1 VDRGA
6 LLQTL
11 LAELELVYEVFRGGD
26 WATLLQWWR
35 GRSTTLGR
43 RVRVH
48 VTSGVYEGV
57 AEDVDEDGALI
68 LRLPDGGRL
77 RVVAGEVG

>member
-1 VDRGA
+1 
-6 LLQTL
+6 
-11 LAELELVYEVFRGGD
+11 
-26 WATLLQWWR
+26 
-35 GRSTTLGR
+35 LGR